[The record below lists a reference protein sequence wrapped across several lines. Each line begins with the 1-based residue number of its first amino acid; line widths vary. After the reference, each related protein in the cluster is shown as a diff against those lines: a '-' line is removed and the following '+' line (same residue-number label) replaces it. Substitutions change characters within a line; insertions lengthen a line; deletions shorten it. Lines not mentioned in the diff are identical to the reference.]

1 MNQEE
6 GGKEKKIRTRVKD
19 DAWRV
24 QDEWE
29 NEAQTKDKNIFL
41 KNATEHKKHDILK
54 MVEHNI
60 DLGMT

>member
-29 NEAQTKDKNIFL
+29 NEAQTKDKNIL
-41 KNATEHKKHDILK
+41 KKCYKA
-54 MVEHNI
+54 
-60 DLGMT
+60 